1 MPISITMGTWWL
13 VRIKIKGNG
22 MWWIRPILLLM
33 KPTTPPTFV
42 FSPLLNKIHYERIG
56 WFVIGL
62 LIWFL
67 NCVDHLQLHCNSM
80 YSYNM
85 NAIGQTTWFV
95 MIGIHH
101 MWNHIHMQFVYLN
114 CNYGRTT
121 IVQLQCN

>member
-13 VRIKIKGNG
+13 VRIKIRGNG

-42 FSPLLNKIHYERIG
+42 FSPLLNKIHYEKIG

-62 LIWFL
+62 MIWFL

-80 YSYNM
+80 YFYNM
-85 NAIGQTTWFV
+85 NVIGQTTWFV

-101 MWNHIHMQFVYLN
+101 MWNRIHMQFVYLN
-114 CNYGRTT
+114 CNYARTT
-121 IVQLQCN
+121 IVQLQCK